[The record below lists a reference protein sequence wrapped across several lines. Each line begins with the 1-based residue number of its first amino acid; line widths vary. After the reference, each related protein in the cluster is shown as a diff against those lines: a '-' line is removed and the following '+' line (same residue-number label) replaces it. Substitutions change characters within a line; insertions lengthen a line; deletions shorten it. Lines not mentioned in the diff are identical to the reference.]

1 VLDVIGRALS
11 GALSWSLAMTP
22 AQPTAAEPPAAT
34 TEPAPDLE
42 QAKTL
47 YGEGKAKFD
56 TYDYAG
62 AIELW
67 TRAYARLP
75 DVSEAG
81 TIRNNLAYN
90 ISTAQI
96 LAYEQDGDIVRLK
109 RAKQLLEG
117 YLDGLGS
124 TGEEGL
130 EQEIERVRARVAEL
144 ETQIE
149 AAERP
154 RETPPPA
161 KPAPSTDDRGSRK
174 LAPLTIAG
182 IALASTGV
190 ALSSGAFVGLAL
202 GRRAD
207 RRLDDQVDDER
218 MGMSTEADRRALVQ
232 DGVTANRL
240 AIGTA
245 AAAGTLVLVGT
256 ILAIVGATRQRKR
269 SRATAWW
276 RP

>member
-11 GALSWSLAMTP
+11 CALSWSLATSP
-22 AQPTAAEPPAAT
+22 AQPAAAEPPAAT

-42 QAKTL
+42 QAKAL
-47 YGEGKAKFD
+47 YLEGKAKFD

-75 DVSEAG
+75 DVPEAG

-96 LAYEQDGDIVRLK
+96 LAYEQDGDVVRLK
-109 RAKQLLEG
+109 RAKQLLAG

-144 ETQIE
+144 DAQIE

-154 RETPPPA
+154 RAPAPTP

-207 RRLDDQVDDER
+207 RRLDDQVGDEL

-232 DGVTANRL
+232 DGRTANRL

-269 SRATAWW
+269 ARAVAWW